1 MSVLKVGP
9 PHFTPGLII
18 FDKDGTLIHF
28 DAMWGGWVTELARR
42 LEEETR
48 FLGRN
53 RVSESVTDR
62 LFREMGFDP
71 ASGRVLAHGKLAA
84 TPMARLRD
92 LTVDMLRGMGLAP
105 EAAETAIAAAW
116 HIPDPVTLARPF
128 TDLRALFGA
137 LRERGL
143 KVAIATTDD
152 RAPTEATLAGLGA
165 ASLVDAVVCAD
176 DGVPVKPAPDM
187 VFALCRATGVAPA
200 QCVVVGDS
208 AADLQMGRAAGAGLV
223 VGVLS
228 GVSSAEMLKPYADG
242 VIASVAELI
251 DNMA

>member
-1 MSVLKVGP
+1 MLSKYRLV
-9 PHFTPGLII
+9 I

-28 DAMWGGWVTELARR
+28 DTMWGGWVTELARR
-42 LEEETR
+42 LEAETR
-48 FLGRN
+48 SLGRN
-53 RVSESVTDR
+53 RVSEPVTGR

-71 ASGRVLAHGKLAA
+71 VSGRVLAHGKLAA

-92 LTVDMLRGMGLAP
+92 LTVDMLREMGFVPEDA
-105 EAAETAIAAAW
+105 EAAVAAAW

-128 TDLRALFGA
+128 TDLRALFGG

-165 ASLVDAVVCAD
+165 AALVEAMVCAD
-176 DGVPVKPAPDM
+176 DGLPVKPAPDM
-187 VFALCRATGVAPA
+187 VFALCRAAGVAPA

-228 GVSSAEMLKPYADG
+228 GVSSAEVLRPYANG
-242 VIASVAELI
+242 LIASVAELI

>member
-1 MSVLKVGP
+1 MTSPATHK
-9 PHFTPGLII
+9 LII

-28 DAMWGGWVTELARR
+28 DAMWGAWVTELARR
-42 LEEETR
+42 LEAETR

-53 RVSESVTDR
+53 RVSEPVTDR

-71 ASGRVLAHGKLAA
+71 VSGRVLAHGKLAA
-84 TPMARLRD
+84 TPNARLRD

-105 EAAETAIAAAW
+105 EAAEAAVAAAW
-116 HIPDPVTLARPF
+116 HIPDPVTLARPV

-137 LRERGL
+137 LRARGL

-152 RAPTEATLAGLGA
+152 RAPTEATLAGLGV
-165 ASLVDAVVCAD
+165 ASLVDAMVCAD

-200 QCVVVGDS
+200 QCVVVGDT
-208 AADLQMGRAAGAGLV
+208 AADLQMGRAAGAGRV

-228 GVSSAEMLKPYADG
+228 GVSSTEVLKPYADK
-242 VIASVAELI
+242 VLSSVADLLTTAE
-251 DNMA
+251 